1 MAFAVDDK
9 AQRRVLMTYL
19 NATVTMVRSD
29 SPDLTDRQK
38 VVFLKSHTDDTP
50 QTVRGLAA
58 YCAIS
63 KPAIT
68 RALDRLAS
76 FDLIR
81 RKTDPADRRSV
92 LVQRTPTG
100 GTYLRALGE
109 ILAESAQ
116 SRSLDERTKRRLVT
130 AYMNATVEMVRS
142 DAPDLTDRQKAVLLK
157 VHVDDAPQT
166 VRGLAHYCAVSK
178 PAITRALDR
187 LAEFD
192 LVRRKTD
199 AADRRSIFVQRTA
212 VGSAY
217 LQRIAEALLD
227 TNQPVRA

>member
-19 NATVTMVRSD
+19 NATVTMVRSE

-81 RKTDPADRRSV
+81 RKTDPVDRRSV
-92 LVQRTPTG
+92 LVQRTSTG
-100 GTYLRALGE
+100 GTYLRTLGE
-109 ILAESAQ
+109 VLAKSGQ
-116 SRSLDERTKRRLVT
+116 SRSVDERTKRRLVT
-130 AYMNATVEMVRS
+130 GYMNTTVEMVRS
-142 DAPDLTDRQKAVLLK
+142 DAPDLTDRQKAVLFK
-157 VHVDDAPQT
+157 VHLDDTPQT
-166 VRGLAHYCAVSK
+166 VRLAQFCTISK

-192 LVRRKTD
+192 LIRRQSD
-199 AADRRSIFVQRTA
+199 PADRRSIFVQRTA
-212 VGSAY
+212 AGFG
-217 LQRIAEALLD
+217 LHP
-227 TNQPVRA
+227 TNR